1 MGPVVVSVAVEE
13 IHQIAAVVAVAAVEE
28 GIYQTVVVVA
38 VAAEEIHQTA
48 AVVEV
53 AGDWLVQGTVGS
65 YLRIFG

>member
-38 VAAEEIHQTA
+38 VAPEEIHQTAA

-65 YLRIFG
+65 SKDEK